1 MMHGSLPA
9 KLQILRARQ
18 GLTLIEAAEKIGIG
32 RDTLS
37 DLERGNRHPVMP
49 TLAKIAHGYGV
60 PVEDLLEEPVL
71 AGKAKA
77 PDTGPPQASQEE
89 LTDDV
94 VQDEQ
99 PTREPLSPIERRDAA
114 WMRRAELEGALK
126 HLTLRTE
133 TLRAQAK
140 ERYQATDKQG
150 LWALFLDSV
159 FLADGA
165 VYRLAQN
172 RKEAEELGG
181 ETLEERHLRS
191 RLEHRTE
198 DLDEVSDNIGNMWQ
212 ELPYADTEAEAETQA
227 EPPGHH
233 DVPNIFRK
241 RQAS

>member
-1 MMHGSLPA
+1 MQGSLA
-9 KLQILRARQ
+9 RRLRVLRAER
-18 GLTLIEAAEKIGIG
+18 GLTLRDAAA
-32 RDTLS
+32 RMDLRAATLS
-37 DLERGNRHPVMP
+37 DIEHGRSQPHDV
-49 TLAKIAHGYGV
+49 TLAKIARAYEI

-99 PTREPLSPIERRDAA
+99 PTREPLSPSERRDAA

-159 FLADGA
+159 LLADGA

-172 RKEAEELGG
+172 RKEAEELGF
-181 ETLEERHLRS
+181 ETEEERHLRS

-212 ELPYADTEAEAETQA
+212 ELPYADTEAETQA

>member
-1 MMHGSLPA
+1 MHRSLPTR
-9 KLQILRARQ
+9 LRVLRAER
-18 GLTLIEAAEKIGIG
+18 GLTLRDAEHQTGVDK
-32 RDTLS
+32 DTLS
-37 DLERGNRHPVMP
+37 KIERGVRHPHDV
-49 TLAKIAHGYGV
+49 TLAKIAKGYGV

-71 AGKAKA
+71 AGSKAKA

-89 LTDDV
+89 LTDDAA
-94 VQDEQ
+94 QDEQ
-99 PTREPLSPIERRDAA
+99 PTREPLSPSERRDAA
-114 WMRRAELEGALK
+114 WMRRAELEGVLK

-140 ERYQATDKQG
+140 ESYQATDKQG

-159 FLADGA
+159 LLADGA

-172 RKEAEELGG
+172 RKEAEELGFG
-181 ETLEERHLRS
+181 TEEERHLRS

-212 ELPYADTEAEAETQA
+212 ELPYADTEAETQA